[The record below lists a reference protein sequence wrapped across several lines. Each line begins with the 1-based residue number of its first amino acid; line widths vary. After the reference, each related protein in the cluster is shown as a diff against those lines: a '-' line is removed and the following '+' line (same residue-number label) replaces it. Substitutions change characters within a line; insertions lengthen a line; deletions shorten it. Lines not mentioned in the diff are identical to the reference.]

1 MRSGSLKSEQEFDIY
16 FRGKL
21 LLSQHF
27 VLCPREQI
35 VSKSFLGTGPG
46 AGKIGINLL
55 KTRLVCT
62 CLVAVDFSCRQESSS
77 EYRDWTWNENWSLIQ
92 IIRRTVGNYLSMCLL
107 SLEKKYFGYVFY
119 FNRK

>member
-62 CLVAVDFSCRQESSS
+62 CLVAVDFSCRQESS

-92 IIRRTVGNYLSMCLL
+92 IIRRTIGNYLSMCLL